1 MGRKGH
7 SFAWCRLFYL
17 YGEGEDARRLVTYI
31 RSQLAIGKTV
41 ELTSSRQIRD
51 YLNVEDAGRMIADVA
66 LGKAEGALNICSGTP
81 ITVADMALSIA
92 DEFGR
97 RDLIKLGA
105 KQESHPDDP
114 LCFWRADRCPRG
126 FNF

>member
-1 MGRKGH
+1 
-7 SFAWCRLFYL
+7 
-17 YGEGEDARRLVTYI
+17 
-31 RSQLAIGKTV
+31 
-41 ELTSSRQIRD
+41 
-51 YLNVEDAGRMIADVA
+51 MIADVA

-105 KQESHPDDP
+105 KQSHPDDP
-114 LCFWRADRCPRG
+114 LCVLESDHVRVASTLKDQKLMERVLYPQPDLPIFQNKMYDLC
-126 FNF
+126 